1 MKKYPESLQ
10 ELFDIFPTEE
20 ACREYLFQVKYVTGF
35 ICPHCQGKEYWKYKK
50 GILRCKAC
58 KKDISITA
66 DTVFHGRHLSLKIW
80 FQAIWLIVS
89 RKTGISGVGLA
100 GELGIKRLKT
110 GWQLLSTIRTGMIRP
125 GREKLNG
132 IVEVDEIFIGGVH
145 KGKRGR
151 GSDGKVM
158 VLVAVEDRL
167 KPVGIGR
174 IRMQIITD
182 ASSETLLKSVKEMI
196 EPGSTIK
203 TDEFRSYPA
212 IVKHGYQHIAVKRGP
227 TGLPGEDPT
236 PIVHRIASLLKRWLL
251 GTHQGRVGEEYLEK
265 YLNEFV
271 FRFNRRKSH
280 SRGMLFYRL
289 IQGMLLVSD
298 KKG

>member
-10 ELFDIFPTEE
+10 ELFDLFPTEE
-20 ACREYLFQVKYVTGF
+20 SCRDYLFQVRFANGF
-35 ICPHCQGKEYWKYKK
+35 VCPNCKNKEYWKYQT
-50 GILRCKAC
+50 GLLRCKSC
-58 KKDISITA
+58 GKDISITA
-66 DTVFHGRHLSLKIW
+66 GTIFHRRHLPLKIW

-100 GELGIKRLKT
+100 GELGIKRAKT

-132 IVEVDEIFIGGVH
+132 VVEIDEIFVGGVH

-151 GSDGKVM
+151 GADGKVM
-158 VLVAVEDRL
+158 VLVAVEDKD

-174 IRMQIITD
+174 IRMQIIPD
-182 ASSETLLKSVKEMI
+182 ASSLILLKSIKEMADT
-196 EPGSTIK
+196 GSTIR
-203 TDEFRSYPA
+203 TDEFRSYP
-212 IVKHGYQHIAVKRGP
+212 IVTKHGYKHLIIKRSPIG
-227 TGLPGEDPT
+227 TPGEDPT
-236 PIVHRIASLLKRWLL
+236 PIVHRVSSLLKRWLL
-251 GTHQGRVGEEYLEK
+251 GTHQGRVSEEHLEK

-289 IQGMLLVSD
+289 MQGMLLVSD
-298 KKG
+298 RKG